1 VDGRGETELA
11 GLLDAADAGD
21 KRAYREFL
29 RLAGRLVS
37 QFIHRRV
44 DGRGGIDVDDIT
56 QDVLLAIHLKRHTRR
71 RDMPVTPWLYA
82 VARYKLIDALRR
94 RGRQREIAMD
104 NLPEVPAEP
113 QKESL
118 TDREIDNALKDLS
131 PGQRSVVAALS
142 VQGLTIRDAANDLG
156 MKESAVR
163 VAWHRGLAAI
173 AVRLG
178 RRP

>member
-82 VARYKLIDALRR
+82 VARY
-94 RGRQREIAMD
+94 
-104 NLPEVPAEP
+104 
-113 QKESL
+113 S
-118 TDREIDNALKDLS
+118 
-131 PGQRSVVAALS
+131 
-142 VQGLTIRDAANDLG
+142 
-156 MKESAVR
+156 
-163 VAWHRGLAAI
+163 
-173 AVRLG
+173 
-178 RRP
+178 

>member
-1 VDGRGETELA
+1 VDGRGEAELA
-11 GLLDAADAGD
+11 GLLDAANAGD

-29 RLAGRLVS
+29 GLAGRLVS
-37 QFIHRRV
+37 AFVQRRAA
-44 DGRGGIDVDDIT
+44 GRNGIDVDDIT

-71 RDMPVTPWLYA
+71 RDLPVTPWLYA
-82 VARYKLIDALRR
+82 IARYKLIDALRR

-104 NLPEVPAEP
+104 NLPEAPGEP
-113 QKESL
+113 QKDSL
-118 TDREIDNALKDLS
+118 THREIDNALNDLA

-142 VQGLTIRDAANDLG
+142 VQGLTIREAASHLG

-173 AVRLG
+173 TARLG